1 MSKSL
6 RLNKGAEEGVRDLL
20 KFLLE
25 SGKVKGVF
33 TLASTGENC
42 ALAYM
47 LMTNAEA
54 LEEAYP
60 LHPLMPTNAAKV
72 LSRLTLMEAAN
83 EPVAAVVRPC
93 ELRALTELMKL
104 SQGSLE
110 NLVLIS
116 SNCGGVYPLEMGV
129 NGDVGEK
136 LPDYWDAVRKG
147 ELASGIRPACM
158 ACQHFVPYNADMTV
172 DVLGNSEADKQC
184 DIVLNT
190 ERGEQLAVDMP
201 GELVGQEPDAAA
213 MERVRN
219 MREEQ
224 KSKVLE
230 EIWPEGSNVEQFF
243 GRCIGCQTCS
253 KVCPICYCHVCFFDS
268 KTGETPQSHY
278 LSEIDLK
285 GYTRIAPDPAFYQLV
300 RLFHVSASCVGCGL
314 CADVCPVNIP
324 VWAASA
330 KTAGAV
336 QEAFGY
342 VPGRDV
348 DEGLP
353 AISFTP
359 EEFSMV

>member
-20 KFLLE
+20 KSLLE
-25 SGKVKGVF
+25 SGKVRGVF
-33 TLASTGENC
+33 TLASTEGNG
-42 ALAYM
+42 ALTYM
-47 LMTNAEA
+47 LITNADA

-60 LHPLMPTNAAKV
+60 LYPLMPTNAAKV

-93 ELRALTELMKL
+93 ELRALTELIKL

-110 NLVLIS
+110 ILFLIS
-116 SNCGGVYPLEMGV
+116 LNCGGVYPLEMGV
-129 NGDVGEK
+129 NGETKGK
-136 LPDYWDAVRKG
+136 LPEYWEAVRKG
-147 ELASGIRPACM
+147 ELAFGIRPACM

-172 DVLGNSEADKQC
+172 DVLGNSDADKRC
-184 DIVLNT
+184 DILLNT
-190 ERGEQLAVDMP
+190 EKGEQLAADMP
-201 GELVGQEPDAAA
+201 GELVEQEPDTAA
-213 MERVRN
+213 MERMRN
-219 MREEQ
+219 TREEH
-224 KSKVLE
+224 KGKVLD

-278 LSEIDLK
+278 LSELDLK
-285 GYTRIAPDPAFYQLV
+285 GYTRISPDPLFYQLV
-300 RLFHVSASCVGCGL
+300 RLFHVSSSCVGCGL

-324 VWAASA
+324 IWAASL
-330 KTAGAV
+330 KTAGAI

-342 VPGRDV
+342 LPGRDV
-348 DEGLP
+348 DEELP
-353 AISFTP
+353 VISFQP